1 MTRPVWWESI
11 GGDAD
16 SAARA
21 GVLHTPSGDV
31 ETPAFMPVGTQA
43 TVKGLVPDL
52 VAATGAQM
60 LLANTYHLALRPGE
74 DVIAELGGLHA
85 VMAWNGPILTDSGGF
100 QVVSLADRVKIDDRA
115 AVFRSHLD
123 GSLLELTPERAMSIQ
138 RKLGSDIAMCLD
150 HCPTL
155 PASDA
160 AIARAVDRTINWAK
174 RCRESG
180 GSDVQG
186 VFGISQGGSNPEL
199 RDRCAQALVALD
211 FEGYAV
217 GGVSVGENR
226 DEVRAAVR
234 LGVSSLPADRVRYL
248 MGVGRP
254 EDLIDSV
261 AQGIDM
267 FDCVLP
273 TRNGRNAHCLTA
285 RGVVKLRNAC
295 YKVDRGPIEEGCPCL
310 ACVRF
315 SRGAIRH
322 FFLAG
327 EMLGPILASLHNLTY
342 IQRLMRGMREAI
354 LTGRFARFQAETL
367 EALRPVRLD

>member
-1 MTRPVWWESI
+1 MTRPVWWESVV
-11 GGDAD
+11 GDAD
-16 SAARA
+16 TAARA

-52 VAATGAQM
+52 VAATGAKM

-85 VMAWNGPILTDSGGF
+85 VMSWNGPILTDSGGF

-150 HCPTL
+150 HCPML
-155 PASDA
+155 PATDSE
-160 AIARAVDRTINWAK
+160 IARAVDRTIAWAK
-174 RCRESG
+174 RCRQAG
-180 GSDVQG
+180 GSDFQG

-199 RDRCAQALVALD
+199 RNRCAEELTALD

-217 GGVSVGENR
+217 GGVSVGEDR
-226 DEVRAAVR
+226 DEVRTAVR
-234 LGVSSLPADRVRYL
+234 LGAASLPADKVRYL

-261 AQGIDM
+261 AQGIDI

-273 TRNGRNAHCLTA
+273 TRNGRNAHCLTS

-342 IQRLMRGMREAI
+342 IQRLLREMRDAI

-367 EALRPVRLD
+367 EALRPRRLD